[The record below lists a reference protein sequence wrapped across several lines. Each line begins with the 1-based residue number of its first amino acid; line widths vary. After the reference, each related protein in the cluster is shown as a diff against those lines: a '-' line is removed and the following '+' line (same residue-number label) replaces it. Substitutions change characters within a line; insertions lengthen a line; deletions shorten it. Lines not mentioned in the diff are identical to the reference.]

1 MTVDFEAS
9 GGLRS
14 SGLLTDLYELTMMQG
29 YQHFGKDEPVVFDV
43 FFRTQPFKGGY
54 SVFAGL
60 EDVLALLSNLGFTD
74 GDIAWLSELGI
85 FRDEFLKG
93 LEGFKFQGDVYS
105 MPEGSMVFPGEPI
118 MRIHA
123 PLSQA
128 QLMETIV
135 LNTVNFQ
142 SLVATKAAR
151 IFNASRQGSVLEMG
165 MRRAQGP
172 DGALSASRAS
182 YIGGASGTSNTYA
195 GKLFG
200 IPVRGTMAHSWV
212 MTFDTEYEAF
222 ERYAELYPDGC
233 IFLVDTYDTLRS
245 GIENAIAVG
254 ATLADGGHN
263 FGIRL
268 DSGDLYYLSMKCRK
282 RLDEAGFPDAKI
294 AVSNE
299 LDERVIHQ
307 LVSDGAPIDLWGVG
321 THMVTGGDQASFPG
335 VYKLSA
341 RTVRGTLEPVMK
353 VSDTPEKASNPGIKQ
368 VYRFYDEG
376 DEPLADLICLADDPP
391 DRGEPIEFYHPSSDR
406 QHFTMQNYGRFE
418 PLLSKVMEN
427 GTICTRLPSLPE
439 IREHAVAEL
448 RHLDTTYKRIINPHI
463 YKVSLASSLKQ
474 LKTEMQERVR

>member
-1 MTVDFEAS
+1 
-9 GGLRS
+9 
-14 SGLLTDLYELTMMQG
+14 MQG
-29 YQHFGKDEPVVFDV
+29 YRHFGKDEPVVFDI
-43 FFRTQPFKGGY
+43 FFRSQPFSGGY

-60 EDVLALLSNLGFTD
+60 EDVLGILTNLQFSD
-74 GDIAWLSELGI
+74 DEIAWLADRGM
-85 FRDEFLKG
+85 FRDDFLKE
-93 LEGFKFQGDVYS
+93 LEGFRFQGDVYS

-128 QLMETIV
+128 QLLETAL

-151 IFNASRQGSVLEMG
+151 IFNASRQASVLEMG

-172 DGALSASRAS
+172 DGALSASRAA

-212 MTFDTEYEAF
+212 MSFETEYEAF
-222 ERYAELYPDGC
+222 KRYAELYPDGC
-233 IFLVDTYDTLRS
+233 IFLVDTYDTLHS
-245 GIENAIAVG
+245 GIENAVAVG
-254 ATLADGGHN
+254 ATLVENGHN

-268 DSGDLYYLSMKCRK
+268 DSGDLYYLSVKCRK
-282 RLDEAGFPDAKI
+282 RLDEAGFPEAKI

-307 LVSDGAPIDLWGVG
+307 LISDGAPIDLWGVG
-321 THMVTGGDQASFPG
+321 THMVTGGNQASFPG

-341 RTVRGTLEPVMK
+341 RTRRGKLEPVMK
-353 VSDTPEKASNPGIKQ
+353 VSDTPEKSSNPGIKQ
-368 VYRFYDEG
+368 VFRFYDQG
-376 DEPLADLICLADDPP
+376 DEPLADLICLEDDPP
-391 DRGEPIEFYHPSSDR
+391 VAGEAIEFYHPSSDR
-406 QHFTMQNYGRFE
+406 QHFTMRNYGRFE
-418 PLLSKVMEN
+418 PLLHKVMEN
-427 GTICTRLPSLPE
+427 GSIFKRLPTLPE

-463 YKVSLASSLKQ
+463 YKVSLSPSLKR
-474 LKTEMQERVR
+474 LKTDMQERAR

>member
-1 MTVDFEAS
+1 MTVDCEAS
-9 GGLRS
+9 GRLRS

-29 YQHFGKDEPVVFDV
+29 YRHFGKDDPVVFDV
-43 FFRTQPFKGGY
+43 FFRSQPFQGGY

-60 EDVLALLSNLGFTD
+60 EDVLSLLSNLSFDNGE
-74 GDIAWLSELGI
+74 IAWLSELGI
-85 FRDEFLKG
+85 FRNEFLKD
-93 LEGFKFQGDVYS
+93 LEGFKFQGDVYA

-123 PLSQA
+123 PLAQA
-128 QLMETIV
+128 QLVETAI

-151 IFNASRQGSVLEMG
+151 IFNASRHGSILEMG
-165 MRRAQGP
+165 MRRAQGF
-172 DGALSASRAS
+172 DGALSATRAS
-182 YIGGASGTSNTYA
+182 HIGGASATSNTYA
-195 GKLFG
+195 GKLFN

-212 MTFDTEYEAF
+212 MSFATEYEAF
-222 ERYAELYPDGC
+222 ARYAELYPDSC

-254 ATLADGGHN
+254 ATLVEGGHD

-268 DSGDLYYLSMKCRK
+268 DSGDLYSLSVKCRK
-282 RLDEAGFPDAKI
+282 RLDEAGFPNAKI

-307 LVSDGAPIDLWGVG
+307 LISDGAPIDLWGVG

-341 RTVRGTLEPVMK
+341 RTVRGRLEPVMK
-353 VSDTPEKASNPGIKQ
+353 VSDTPEKSSNPGVKQ
-368 VYRFYDEG
+368 VYRFYDNG
-376 DEPLADLICLADDPP
+376 DEPLADIICLEDDPP
-391 DRGEPIEFYHPSSDR
+391 NPGEAIEFFHPTNDA

-418 PLLSKVMEN
+418 PLLRRVMKN
-427 GTICTRLPSLPE
+427 GTICTQLPSLPE

-448 RHLDTTYKRIINPHI
+448 RQLDTTYKRIINPHI
-463 YKVSLASSLKQ
+463 YKVSLSSSLKQ
-474 LKTEMQERVR
+474 LKSEMQERVR